1 MKKIT
6 WWWPSYFALHLLLL
20 RWLTQEQ
27 NGWDMWHT
35 QWKLQVHIK
44 VWSQWKKTTW
54 ETYTLMG
61 NIKMDLGEMGC
72 DDVKNIQLVQ
82 YRVQWQ
88 ASVLNTA
95 TNFQVLYIQISQL
108 MKSQFFIVPLQL
120 VLLNHSTLHIVLTWS
135 DIKFRVFQFMALHC
149 FFAELYPRNMQ
160 MVQWTRT
167 HISVFFYSSSSH
179 KFQQPSLLLFNIL
192 ATSI

>member
-1 MKKIT
+1 
-6 WWWPSYFALHLLLL
+6 
-20 RWLTQEQ
+20 
-27 NGWDMWHT
+27 
-35 QWKLQVHIK
+35 
-44 VWSQWKKTTW
+44 
-54 ETYTLMG
+54 MG

-120 VLLNHSTLHIVLTWS
+120 VLLNHSTLHIVLT
-135 DIKFRVFQFMALHC
+135 
-149 FFAELYPRNMQ
+149 
-160 MVQWTRT
+160 
-167 HISVFFYSSSSH
+167 
-179 KFQQPSLLLFNIL
+179 
-192 ATSI
+192 

>member
-1 MKKIT
+1 
-6 WWWPSYFALHLLLL
+6 
-20 RWLTQEQ
+20 
-27 NGWDMWHT
+27 
-35 QWKLQVHIK
+35 
-44 VWSQWKKTTW
+44 
-54 ETYTLMG
+54 
-61 NIKMDLGEMGC
+61 
-72 DDVKNIQLVQ
+72 
-82 YRVQWQ
+82 
-88 ASVLNTA
+88 
-95 TNFQVLYIQISQL
+95 